1 MEEWHAAQPDIEQAR
16 TADGKRAIHHCRR
29 SNGAV
34 ATHSAPNLPFQ
45 FQTLVAEL
53 EGNLK

>member
-1 MEEWHAAQPDIEQAR
+1 VVASGVPEDR
-16 TADGKRAIHHCRR
+16 LRK
-29 SNGAV
+29 AV